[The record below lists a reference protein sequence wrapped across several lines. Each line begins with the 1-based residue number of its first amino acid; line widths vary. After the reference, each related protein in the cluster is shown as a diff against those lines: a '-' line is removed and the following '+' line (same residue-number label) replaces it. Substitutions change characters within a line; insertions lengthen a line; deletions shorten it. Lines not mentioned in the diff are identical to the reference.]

1 MKKALILGVFNKDGE
16 NGSYLFTKAAE
27 KLNENSSGKLKKYVD
42 VVGPIKK
49 GKTRIFY
56 DLTPH
61 YDVVSLVGLG
71 SDTAGYNENEELEE
85 NRENVRAAVA
95 SGLRSIRELFNA
107 SVTVDVDNCND
118 PEAASEG
125 AFLAAHY
132 FDELKQESLKKKPV
146 TINLLNSGLV
156 EANAENVKKWER
168 GELAARGQNIARR
181 LAELPSNYCTP
192 TKFAEMVSHLC
203 EKHKIEV
210 HVRDKAW
217 IESQKMGAF
226 LSVSR
231 GSDEPPVFL
240 ELHYNNLPNTKPVV
254 LVGKGICFDSGG
266 ISLKPAANMGSQR
279 ADMGGAACVVSTII
293 TLAAMEAKVNVI
305 ALTPLCENLPSGKA
319 TKPSDV
325 VTAMNGKTIQ
335 VDNTDAEG
343 RLVLA
348 DALCY
353 AHKFEPELIL
363 DIATLTS
370 AVKRALGPAAAAVF
384 TTSTKH
390 FNIIHKC
397 GTQTGDRVWRLPL
410 FNFFTKHITN
420 SQLADLSNVSKKAS
434 SGGGSCIAAA
444 FLKEFVTIQN
454 WLHLDIA
461 GVKENKDEVPYIGKG
476 MAGRP
481 VRTLINFVLSIYN

>member
-1 MKKALILGVFNKDGE
+1 KKALILGVFDKDGE
-16 NGSYLFTKAAE
+16 NGSFVFTKAAE
-27 KLNENSSGKLKKYVD
+27 KLNENSGGKLKKYVD
-42 VVGPIKK
+42 VVGPLKK
-49 GKTRIFY
+49 GKSRLYY
-56 DLTPH
+56 DLSSD
-61 YDVVSLVGLG
+61 YDVVSLIGLG
-71 SDTAGYNENEELEE
+71 SETAGYNENEEVEE

-95 SGLRSIRELFNA
+95 SGLRSIRELFNT
-107 SVTVDVDNCND
+107 SVTIDVDDCKD
-118 PEAASEG
+118 AEAAAEG
-125 AFLAAHY
+125 AVLAAHY
-132 FDELKQESLKKKPV
+132 FDELKQESSKKKPV

-156 EANAENVKKWER
+156 EANAENVEKWQR
-168 GELAARGQNIARR
+168 GELAAKGQNIARR
-181 LAELPSNYCTP
+181 LAEMPANYCTP
-192 TKFAEMVSHLC
+192 TKFAEMVSDLSK
-203 EKHKIEV
+203 KHKIEI

-226 LSVSR
+226 LSVTR

-240 ELHYNNLPNTKPVV
+240 EMHYNNLPNTKPIV

-266 ISLKPAANMGSQR
+266 ISLKPSAKMGAMR
-279 ADMGGAACVVSTII
+279 ADMEGAACVVSTVI

-353 AHKFEPELIL
+353 AQKFDPELIL
-363 DIATLTS
+363 DVATLTG
-370 AVKRALGPAAAAVF
+370 AMTIALGASATGVF

-390 FNIIHKC
+390 FNMLQKC
-397 GTQTGDRVWRLPL
+397 GTKTGDRVWRLPV
-410 FNFFTKHITN
+410 FNLFTKQI
-420 SQLADLSNVSKKAS
+420 SDAPLADLNNI
-434 SGGGSCIAAA
+434 SGFPAGGSCVAAA
-444 FLKEFVTIQN
+444 FLKEFVTIPN

-461 GVKENKDEVPYIGKG
+461 GVMENKDEVPYLGKG

-481 VRTLINFVLSIYN
+481 VRTLINFVLSASNQ